1 MNAQTNET
9 AFSREMRRNS
19 LASERN
25 YQQIAKKLTSGQLL
39 YLRACYVIY
48 KNGDFSPG
56 QAVPMKD
63 WLRKIG
69 RQLGHE
75 VLGLLEQDDKVLVEY
90 GLVNPRNLIDPNNVL
105 ENDARLTPLAIA
117 FCRNMEIYRLEFSS

>member
-1 MNAQTNET
+1 
-9 AFSREMRRNS
+9 
-19 LASERN
+19 
-25 YQQIAKKLTSGQLL
+25 
-39 YLRACYVIY
+39 
-48 KNGDFSPG
+48 
-56 QAVPMKD
+56 MKD